1 MEKSLGVYTK
11 AAEVVAR
18 SSNVAAFRAVFTKAV
33 EVKVYNYDQLCSSF
47 PHPLPFLTGC
57 ALHAQ
62 SHGAKGLQ
70 TGNCQGDNQSI
81 NQSINR
87 PTNQA
92 IIQSIIFQCRQQA
105 ITKSLLPPYQKFPA
119 LHLPVWMSTCLL
131 KRGSAY
137 ASLVLGVDKGYVSH
151 PAVSLASCMPCTN
164 SVPNQSSEDPEC

>member
-1 MEKSLGVYTK
+1 MRAACTKSWGQR
-11 AAEVVAR
+11 AA
-18 SSNVAAFRAVFTKAV
+18 NMK
-33 EVKVYNYDQLCSSF
+33 
-47 PHPLPFLTGC
+47 LPGR
-57 ALHAQ
+57 
-62 SHGAKGLQ
+62 
-70 TGNCQGDNQSI
+70 QSI
-81 NQSINR
+81 NQSINQSTNQ

-92 IIQSIIFQCRQQA
+92 IIQS
-105 ITKSLLPPYQKFPA
+105 TKQSFNQSSFNVGSRPSQKVCCHHTRNSQNA